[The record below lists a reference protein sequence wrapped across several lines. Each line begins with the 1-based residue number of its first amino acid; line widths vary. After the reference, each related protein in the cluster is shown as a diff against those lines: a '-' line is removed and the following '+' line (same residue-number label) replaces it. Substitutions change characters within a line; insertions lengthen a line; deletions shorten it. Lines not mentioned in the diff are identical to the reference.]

1 VTAPPPGT
9 PNDLTAQAALLQ
21 VVVRLTELVESLT
34 AQLVALKR
42 EGFAPPL
49 AAPDVDA
56 TPVLP
61 DAVMIAI
68 QQKSG
73 GEGDPLYAHLRRYA
87 EGRLRAGVEAQV
99 VADEIERGA
108 DVDAVIGQTELDGG
122 LRAAEPLEDEPDGTD

>member
-1 VTAPPPGT
+1 MSAAPD
-9 PNDLTAQAALLQ
+9 DLTALAA
-21 VVVRLTELVESLT
+21 VVVRLTALVESLT

-42 EGFAPPL
+42 EGFAVPPD
-49 AAPDVDA
+49 AADVDA

-61 DAVMIAI
+61 DAVMVAI
-68 QQKSG
+68 QHKSG

-87 EGRLRAGVEAQV
+87 EARLRAGLAAQV

-122 LRAAEPLEDEPDGTD
+122 PSVAEPLEDSPDGTD